1 MTPDRGAAQRG
12 SLIVAGTGIRCA
24 GQLTT
29 EALAWMRRADKLLYL
44 VRDPVAQEAIRQLNA
59 GSESLDDLYADG
71 KPRRATYEQMV
82 ERILDRVR
90 AGFVTVLAVYGHPAI
105 FVRCTHESV
114 RRARAEGFEATMLP
128 AVSAEDC
135 LFADLGVDP
144 ASHGCQS
151 YDATDFFI
159 HGRRVDT
166 TSAVVLWQIGVFGEW
181 TYRPQGNVAAIPLLV
196 ERLLTDYPP
205 DHVVYVYEAAVLPGC
220 EPFVSPV
227 PLAALGQAWI
237 PPMSTL
243 YIPPARPTVLDP
255 YAYGRLTSAGSR
267 TQGAPSGRAETA
279 SG

>member
-1 MTPDRGAAQRG
+1 VTPDRGSAQRG
-12 SLIVAGTGIRCA
+12 SLIAAGTGIRCV

-44 VRDPVAQEAIRQLNA
+44 VRDPVAREAIRQLNV
-59 GSESLDDLYADG
+59 GSEPLDDLYADG
-71 KPRRATYEQMV
+71 KPRRVTYEQMV
-82 ERILDRVR
+82 ERILDHVR

-105 FVRCTHESV
+105 FVTCTHESI
-114 RRARAEGFEATMLP
+114 RRARAEGFEARMLP

-181 TYRPQGNVAAIPLLV
+181 TYRPHGNVAAIPLLV

-237 PPMSTL
+237 PLMSTL

-255 YAYGRLTSAGSR
+255 NAYGRLAAAGL
-267 TQGAPSGRAETA
+267 
-279 SG
+279 